1 MKPAKIAYWVST
13 TLLCLI
19 YASGA
24 VMYLFQRPTI
34 EEGFAAFGY
43 PAYLVS
49 LLIVAKIAAPLAI
62 LSRVSVGLSD
72 LAYAGILFHLLLAA
86 SAHINVG
93 DGGYFPALLGLV
105 LAAVSFL
112 TQNAARRKP
121 SPNVPRALSF
131 SPEG

>member
-24 VMYLFQRPTI
+24 VMYLFQRPMI